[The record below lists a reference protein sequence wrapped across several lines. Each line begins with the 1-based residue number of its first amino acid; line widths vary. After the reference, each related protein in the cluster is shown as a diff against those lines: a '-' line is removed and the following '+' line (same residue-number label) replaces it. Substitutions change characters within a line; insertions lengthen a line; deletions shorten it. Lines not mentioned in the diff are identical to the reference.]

1 MIKILVRVN
10 DKNFDMSKKVVS
22 FTVDEKVFSEWK
34 KYVDDN
40 AINASKLIE
49 RFIKEH
55 LKGGGKK

>member
-1 MIKILVRVN
+1 
-10 DKNFDMSKKVVS
+10 MSKKVVS